1 MAVEERA
8 SSTLSNV
15 STFMGVPLSSVDDVR
30 PGVVAVNGAPYSG
43 VKFSREGSR
52 GIRKASLTLA
62 DKLAVAGDEG
72 FADVDNGL
80 RLLPVDGALIDV
92 GDWPV
97 YPTDV
102 LRTSDSIAD
111 GVYEI
116 TRRGGLSVC
125 LGGDHYI
132 EYPSC
137 MGFCRAV
144 EAKDPGI
151 KVGYI
156 HIDGHLDFGTAGEGP
171 SRHNSGTNARL
182 TSELNAISR
191 PNMVWIG
198 IQGPCDLESVRE
210 IRSMGGTIFTS
221 DDIHSLGPAEV
232 GRQAGEW
239 ASKGCD
245 FVYMTLDIDVIDA
258 GLSPGTGSVT
268 MGAVPPL
275 DLMLILEELS
285 KFPIGALDVNE
296 VTPTMDV
303 AMRSPHYAVN
313 ALTHFLLLRLFR
325 VERL

>member
-1 MAVEERA
+1 MATA
-8 SSTLSNV
+8 AKHPPLFAGPP
-15 STFMGVPLSSVDDVR
+15 TFMGVPLAGVDDVR
-30 PGVVAVNGAPYSG
+30 PGVVAINGAPYAG
-43 VKFSREGSR
+43 IKFSREGSS
-52 GIRKASLTLA
+52 GIREASLALA

-80 RLLPVDGALIDV
+80 RLRPIDGALIDV

-102 LRTSDSIAD
+102 LKTSDSIAN

-116 TRRGGLSVC
+116 TKRGGFSVC

-137 MGFCRAV
+137 RGFCRAV
-144 EAKDPGI
+144 EEKDPDI
-151 KVGYI
+151 KVGYV
-156 HIDGHLDFGTAGEGP
+156 HIDGHLDFGMGGEGP

-182 TSELNAISR
+182 TSELSAISE

-198 IQGPCDLESVRE
+198 IQGSCELDSVRY

-221 DDIHSLGPAEV
+221 EDIHRLGPAEV

-245 FVYMTLDIDVIDA
+245 YYYLTLDIDVIDA

-268 MGAVPPL
+268 MGAVPPY
-275 DLMLILEELS
+275 DLMVILEELS
-285 KFPIGALDVNE
+285 KFPIGAMDVNE
-296 VTPTMDV
+296 VTAPMDV
-303 AMRSPHYAVN
+303 AQRSPHYAVN
-313 ALTHFLLLRLFR
+313 GLTHFLLHRLFR
-325 VERL
+325 VEKL